1 MSAVADYL
9 TRNFLSQKELAAKEA
24 ARPDTAARHF
34 GIPRPARFESWAA
47 GGTHDLREGPDADS
61 PSDQALYDYLHDR
74 AWVAPE
80 VPVCFLTDLHADR
93 EAFWR
98 SLCIGGLVE
107 FDGGPETPLDQVPD
121 ASFRLTDFGSQTQFI
136 VGGDLFDKGPAN
148 LPLLDAISTFRDL
161 GAGFTLLAGNHD
173 VRTFLGVRFAH
184 EQDPRLAHLFV
195 RMGKKTMTL
204 FRELF
209 EREIAGGVGM
219 ARLSD
224 DEVRAR
230 LFPQESWFHDFP
242 RVAEGTVPPARIAK
256 ELRRVRE
263 KMGELEER
271 CRSFGMGLGDVYA
284 ALERA
289 EAHFLSAE
297 GRYSWIFDSMQIAHR
312 EGSLLFCHAGVDD
325 VAARWLA
332 HEGGIEGVQ
341 ERFRTALA
349 NEPFELY
356 NGSLGNMFRTKYRD
370 LDLPLTEAGLR
381 DLHRV
386 GIHTIVHGHR
396 NVFLGQHMN
405 FRRGMLNFACDAC
418 VDRNTRQVESLAGDG
433 SAATIIADDGT
444 IYGLSSDHP
453 AVKVFDPTLYGGWVT
468 CA

>member
-9 TRNFLSQKELAAKEA
+9 TRNFLSQKELAEKEA

-34 GIPRPARFESWAA
+34 GVPRPARFESWAA
-47 GGTHDLREGPDADS
+47 GSTHDVREGPNADS
-61 PSDQALYDYLHDR
+61 PSDQALCDYLQGR

-98 SLCIGGLVE
+98 SLCVGGLVE

-121 ASFRLTDFGSQTQFI
+121 ESFRLTDFGSQTQFI

-209 EREIAGGVGM
+209 EREIAGGAGTG
-219 ARLSD
+219 RLSD

-230 LFPQESWFHDFP
+230 LFPQESWFDDFP
-242 RVAEGTVPPARIAK
+242 RVADGIVPPARIAK

-284 ALERA
+284 TLERA
-289 EAHFLSAE
+289 EAHFLSPE
-297 GRYSWIFDSMQIAHR
+297 GRYFWIFDSMQIAHR

-332 HEGGIEGVQ
+332 HEGIEGVR
-341 ERFRTALA
+341 ERFRIALA
-349 NEPFELY
+349 KEPFELY

-370 LDLPLTEAGLR
+370 LDLPLTEEGLR

-386 GIHTIVHGHR
+386 GIHAIVHGHR

-418 VDRNTRQVESLAGDG
+418 IDRNTRVAESLPGDG